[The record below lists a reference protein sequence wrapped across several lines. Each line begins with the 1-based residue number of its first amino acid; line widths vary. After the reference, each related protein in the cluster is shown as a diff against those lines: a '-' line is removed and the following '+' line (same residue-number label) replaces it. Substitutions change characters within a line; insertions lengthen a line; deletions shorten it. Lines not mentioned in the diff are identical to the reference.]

1 MREEEFI
8 ETSFLIP
15 LHEDKE
21 IGNGKLHPSDRWTFF
36 QRKLYITFEG
46 WTLAPGVYQGCY
58 KEPDTGQEIADFSYK
73 YILAV
78 AKKDLDK
85 LKEFLRTECAVFRQK
100 FIYFE
105 AAGKVELLEVCYAKN
120 L

>member
-1 MREEEFI
+1 MSEEVLI
-8 ETSFLIP
+8 EASFLIP
-15 LHEDKE
+15 LRKDKE

-58 KEPDTGQEIADFSYK
+58 KDPDTGQEIADFSYK
-73 YILAV
+73 YIHAV

-85 LKEFLRTECAVFRQK
+85 LRELLRTECAVFRQK

-105 AAGKVELLEVCYAKN
+105 AAGKVELLEACYAKN